1 MAKNRMD
8 KYPVIAHTMEYYI
21 KDEWAE
27 EYNLNSWMKFSNK
40 RKRKLNT
47 REHILCEKEAKLTC
61 GVRY

>member
-47 REHILCEKEAKLTC
+47 REHILCES
-61 GVRY
+61 VNM